1 MMIEKLMKQTSF
13 DGKHILIA
21 DDEEYVRNHLAK
33 RMDGMGLVVSQAGT
47 GQEVLNLALDGP
59 DLIIMDVKMP
69 VLDGL
74 ETARRL
80 KTDNQTRNIPVVL
93 LSAMAQQ
100 EEVEKGLATGADEYV
115 MKPVTFDRLMESVR
129 RHLLG

>member
-1 MMIEKLMKQTSF
+1 MNQTDF
-13 DGKHILIA
+13 KGKSILIA
-21 DDEEYVRNHLAK
+21 DDEEYVRHHLAK
-33 RMDGMGLVVSQAGT
+33 KLKSMGLRVFEAGT
-47 GQEVLNLALDGP
+47 GMEVLSLAVEHP

-80 KTDNQTRNIPVVL
+80 KKDNSTRGIPVVL

-100 EEVEKGLATGADEYV
+100 AEVDLGMATGADEYV
-115 MKPVTFDRLMESVR
+115 MKPITFNRLMDSIR
-129 RHLLG
+129 TFIH

>member
-1 MMIEKLMKQTSF
+1 MNQTEF
-13 DGKHILIA
+13 NGKSILIA
-21 DDEEYVRNHLAK
+21 DDEEYVRHHLAK
-33 RMDGMGLVVSQAGT
+33 KLKSMGLRVFEAGT
-47 GQEVLNLALDGP
+47 GMEVLSLAGEHP

-80 KTDNQTRNIPVVL
+80 KTDNSTRGIPVVL

-100 EEVEKGLATGADEYV
+100 AEVDRGMATGADEYV
-115 MKPVTFDRLMESVR
+115 MKPITFSRLMDSIR
-129 RHLLG
+129 TFIH

>member
-1 MMIEKLMKQTSF
+1 MNQADF
-13 DGKHILIA
+13 NGKSILIA
-21 DDEEYVRNHLAK
+21 DDEEYVRHHLAK
-33 RMDGMGLVVSQAGT
+33 KLSGMGLRVFQAGT
-47 GQEVLNLALDGP
+47 GIEVLDLAGEHP

-80 KTDNQTRNIPVVL
+80 KTDNATSSIPVVL

-100 EEVEKGLATGADEYV
+100 EEVARGMATGADEYV
-115 MKPVTFDRLMESVR
+115 MKPITFNRLMESIR
-129 RHLLG
+129 EHIH

>member
-1 MMIEKLMKQTSF
+1 MNQTEF
-13 DGKHILIA
+13 NGKSILIA
-21 DDEEYVRNHLAK
+21 DDEEYVRHHLAK
-33 RMDGMGLVVSQAGT
+33 KLKSMGLRVFEAGT
-47 GQEVLNLALDGP
+47 GMEVLNLAGEHP

-80 KTDNQTRNIPVVL
+80 KRDNSTRGIPVVL

-100 EEVEKGLATGADEYV
+100 AEVDRGMATGADEYV
-115 MKPVTFDRLMESVR
+115 MKPITFNRLMDSIR
-129 RHLLG
+129 TFIH

>member
-1 MMIEKLMKQTSF
+1 MNQTEF
-13 DGKHILIA
+13 RGKSILIA
-21 DDEEYVRNHLAK
+21 DDEEYVRHHLAK
-33 RMDGMGLVVSQAGT
+33 RLVSMGLQVFQAGT
-47 GQEVLNLALDGP
+47 GEEVLDLAIQHP

-80 KTDNQTRNIPVVL
+80 KGDNRTRGIPVVL

-100 EEVEKGLATGADEYV
+100 EEVARGMATGADEYV
-115 MKPVTFDRLMESVR
+115 MKPVTFNRLMNSIRE
-129 RHLLG
+129 HIH